1 MARPSSV
8 LVFVLST
15 PLACPSTS
23 LALTSLVAVQLLG
36 TERRRARQQE
46 APWDAGRVTVGTS
59 EAAVG
64 KSLANE
70 RFGGPQRGQGLT
82 LRAFLCAEYS
92 TGTNALLQDGVRPRL
107 IQGSQNLLARSV
119 LHMSGESAYRTVA
132 WAGPPPNIPACKAHN
147 ASRTISTHVPPTT
160 PQSWHEN
167 VAHSV
172 DRDAGECLC

>member
-59 EAAVG
+59 EAAAG

-70 RFGGPQRGQGLT
+70 RCRWPAARPGVNT
-82 LRAFLCAEYS
+82 SCVSLR
-92 TGTNALLQDGVRPRL
+92 
-107 IQGSQNLLARSV
+107 
-119 LHMSGESAYRTVA
+119 
-132 WAGPPPNIPACKAHN
+132 
-147 ASRTISTHVPPTT
+147 
-160 PQSWHEN
+160 
-167 VAHSV
+167 
-172 DRDAGECLC
+172 

>member
-1 MARPSSV
+1 M
-8 LVFVLST
+8 L
-15 PLACPSTS
+15 PSTRE
-23 LALTSLVAVQLLG
+23 LYNGTPFVRPRLRPQHAARLPEHVALTSLVAVQLLA
-36 TERRRARQQE
+36 TARRRARQQ
-46 APWDAGRVTVGTS
+46 RTNR
-59 EAAVG
+59 
-64 KSLANE
+64 L
-70 RFGGPQRGQGLT
+70 GGPQRGQGLT

-92 TGTNALLQDGVRPRL
+92 KGTNALLYNGHAPSAAYP
-107 IQGSQNLLARSV
+107 QGSQNLLARSV